1 MLLQLTKNNGKPHI
15 IKYIRDNG
23 TETWMY
29 SDDFFIRHD
38 LSHYA
43 IEKTLGYTTAFNG
56 MLNNGME
63 IKDFEDPEKRMA
75 MQLTEEAFYA
85 ENMANLFL
93 MEIAQG
99 NLDDFNTVQQAAFES
114 LGIQFP
120 KITLAGGK
128 INEIR
133 SYLRKL
139 LKQWN
144 ELPTGET
151 IELSISL

>member
-1 MLLQLTKNNGKPHI
+1 MLLQLTKNIGKPHI

-43 IEKTLGYTTAFNG
+43 IEKTLGYATGFNG
-56 MLNNGME
+56 MLNNGMG
-63 IKDFEDPEKRMA
+63 IKDFEDREKRKA
-75 MQLTEEAFYA
+75 MNITDEAFYA

-99 NLDDFNTVQQAAFES
+99 KLDDFNAVQQAAFES
-114 LGIQFP
+114 LQLQFP
-120 KITLAGGK
+120 KITLPAGK

-133 SYLRKL
+133 SYLQQL
-139 LKQWN
+139 LQQWN
-144 ELPTGET
+144 ELPAGQTL
-151 IELSISL
+151 ELSFSL

>member
-23 TETWMY
+23 TVTWMY

-43 IEKTLGYTTAFNG
+43 IEKILGYTTAFNG
-56 MLNNGME
+56 MLNNGMG
-63 IKDFEDPEKRMA
+63 IKDFEDREKRKA
-75 MQLTEEAFYA
+75 MNITDEAFYA

-99 NLDDFNTVQQAAFES
+99 NFDDFNTVQQDAFES
-114 LGIQFP
+114 LPVQFP
-120 KITLAGGK
+120 KITLPDGK

-133 SYLRKL
+133 SYLRQL
-139 LKQWN
+139 LQQWN
-144 ELPTGET
+144 ELPAGET
-151 IELSISL
+151 LELIY

>member
-1 MLLQLTKNNGKPHI
+1 
-15 IKYIRDNG
+15 
-23 TETWMY
+23 MY

-56 MLNNGME
+56 MLNNGMD
-63 IKDFEDPEKRMA
+63 IKDFENREKRMA
-75 MQLTEEAFYA
+75 MLITDEAFYA

-99 NLDDFNTVQQAAFES
+99 NLDDFNTIQQTAFES
-114 LGIQFP
+114 LQIQFP
-120 KITLAGGK
+120 AITLPEGK

-133 SYLRKL
+133 SYLRTL
-139 LKQWN
+139 LQQWN
-144 ELPTGET
+144 ELPPGET
-151 IELSISL
+151 LELSFNL